1 MGSKLKFNGDFPVT
15 EKKTKKQNH
24 QKQQKPRKSKIQIAW
39 DYRNWRKINTG
50 KLNAFK

>member
-15 EKKTKKQNH
+15 GKKKKNH

-39 DYRNWRKINTG
+39 DCRNWRKINTG
-50 KLNAFK
+50 RLNAFK